1 MYEMEIT
8 RCRVIYINVSYS
20 KVESFLS
27 DKNFIDRFDHVKLA
41 DNRAKWI
48 S

>member
-8 RCRVIYINVSYS
+8 RCRVIYINVLYS

-27 DKNFIDRFDHVKLA
+27 DKNFIDHVKFA